1 MTDYGRSPEFGIFP
15 EPLAQ
20 PVDWAERLTKLADRS
35 GLEFVGIQDHPYQ
48 QRYLD
53 TWTLLS
59 YLAATTERVRFFPDV
74 VDLPLRPPAM
84 LAKSAASLDLLSSG
98 RVELG
103 LGAGAFWD
111 AIEAMGGPRRT
122 PGEAVRAVEEAI
134 RVMRLLWS
142 GERSARFNGE
152 HYSLSGARP
161 GPAPAHEIGIWLGA
175 LGPKMLDLT
184 GRLADG
190 WVPSSGWATP
200 EKLPGFNEKID
211 EAARESGREPREIRR
226 VYNVSGRIADSR
238 GGFLDGPASY
248 WIEELTSLTL
258 EYGMD
263 TFVFWPAEDQERQI
277 GTFAGEVAP
286 AVREAV
292 AKERGGRT

>member
-1 MTDYGRSPEFGIFP
+1 MTDYGRDPEFGIFP

-20 PVDWAERLTKLADRS
+20 PIDWAERLARLADRS

-48 QRYLD
+48 RRYLD
-53 TWTLLS
+53 TWTLIS
-59 YLAATTERVRFFPDV
+59 YLAARTGRVRFFPDV

-84 LAKSAASLDLLSSG
+84 LAKAAASLDLLSGG

-142 GERSARFNGE
+142 DERSARFDGE
-152 HYSLSGARP
+152 HYSLKGARP
-161 GPAPAHEIGIWLGA
+161 GPAPAHEIGIWVGA
-175 LGPKMLDLT
+175 LGPKMLALT

-200 EKLPGFNEKID
+200 EKLPSFNEKID
-211 EAARESGREPREIRR
+211 DAAREAGRDPGEIRR
-226 VYNVSGRIADSR
+226 VYNVSGRIGENAQ
-238 GGFLDGPASY
+238 GFLDGPASY
-248 WIEELTSLTL
+248 WVEELTRLTL

-263 TFVFWPAEDQERQI
+263 TFIFWPAEDQERQI
-277 GTFAGEVAP
+277 GTFAEEVAP
-286 AVREAV
+286 AVRESV
-292 AKERGGRT
+292 ARERR